1 MSPTQTQ
8 TQTQTQSGRL
18 RLTDSLALSDT
29 MRVSIELLT
38 VRDGPAF
45 TFSIYSIPLWHGA
58 HNYLCPGDHPEMGE
72 DRYMLSS
79 HTANTKCVHG
89 TKLHHTHRSDQSKL
103 LPILWTPNHVIIR
116 SIKKP

>member
-45 TFSIYSIPLWHGA
+45 TFIIYSIPL
-58 HNYLCPGDHPEMGE
+58 
-72 DRYMLSS
+72 
-79 HTANTKCVHG
+79 
-89 TKLHHTHRSDQSKL
+89 
-103 LPILWTPNHVIIR
+103 
-116 SIKKP
+116 